1 MEATHNLLTSHRC
14 PWESGTGQPKT
25 FGEDRVQ
32 SCQLD
37 CIFWSFRVIAYS
49 FSVCRTFRFCFY
61 NFSYLILQ
69 FNSYCTSSYT
79 SLMLCY
85 IGKTSPACFFFP
97 NSNERFH
104 EVAYSFD
111 CFLPA
116 MTKDWYCFH
125 MNTQTP
131 NNGSVTGWTSAY
143 SSVISFS
150 PFVVSLRS
158 ADKSHS
164 EALSFLLDSDRRQ

>member
-14 PWESGTGQPKT
+14 PWESGTGHTET

-32 SCQLD
+32 SSQCD
-37 CIFWSFRVIAYS
+37 WIFWSFRVTAYS
-49 FSVCRTFRFCFY
+49 FSVCRTFRFCFC

-69 FNSYCTSSYT
+69 FSSYCTSSYT

-85 IGKTSPACFFFP
+85 IGKTSPACFFSP
-97 NSNERFH
+97 NNNERFH

-116 MTKDWYCFH
+116 MQRIGTV
-125 MNTQTP
+125 
-131 NNGSVTGWTSAY
+131 SIWTHKHLITREWLGY
-143 SSVISFS
+143 RMDQCLLFS
-150 PFVVSLRS
+150 DFFFPICCLTYICW
-158 ADKSHS
+158 
-164 EALSFLLDSDRRQ
+164 